1 MAMIISTQDLCKS
14 FGIRPLFQNISIG
27 IEEGDRVGLIGPNGA
42 GKSTFV
48 KILAALEDYEDGEV
62 AVNKRYRICYLP
74 QEDVFEPNA
83 TIHSTLV
90 SVFQNTHMEDY
101 EKDIEAVM
109 MADRM
114 GFADVE
120 QKVSSLSGGWKKR
133 LALAKQLIQK
143 PDLLLMDEPTNHL
156 DVEGIFW
163 LESFLKTA
171 PFAYLVIS
179 HDRYFLEHVCTRIIE
194 INRRYPGGHFNSQ
207 GSYSDFLE
215 KCDEFYLGQLQ
226 QQEALANRVRREV
239 EWLRRGPAAR
249 TTKSTARIKEA
260 HQLIGELAEI
270 KYRNNQNR
278 TAGIDFSASDRRT
291 KKLLVGKGLSKSL
304 GGKVLFKDLD
314 LLLSPGTRM
323 GLMGPNGSGKSSLL
337 KIIQEQ
343 LKPDSGTIERAENL
357 KVVYFD
363 QTREKLDN
371 NLTLKKALSPDGD
384 QVIYRGRPVHVATWA
399 KRFLFN
405 TEQLGTQLKDL
416 SGGERARI
424 LIARLMQEEAD
435 LLILDE
441 PTNDL
446 DIPTLEV
453 LEDSLLDFPGALI
466 LVTHDRY
473 MMDRVSTQ
481 ILALDGKGDAEYFAD
496 YSQWEAA
503 RTTRETSETSS
514 KSPAKAGK
522 TSNQDAQPAKPKKL
536 SYKDQ
541 RELDQMETTIQK
553 AEAEVERITL
563 IVQDPALVR
572 EREKLQKAC
581 DDLKKAQDEVTRL
594 YKRWA
599 DLEAMK
605 G

>member
-1 MAMIISTQDLCKS
+1 MAMIISTQDLSKS
-14 FGIRPLFQNISIG
+14 FGIRPLFQKISLG

-74 QEDVFEPNA
+74 QEDVFEPDA

-90 SVFQNTHMEDY
+90 SVFKDAHMEDY

-120 QKVSSLSGGWKKR
+120 QKVSTLSGGWKKR

-163 LESFLKTA
+163 LESFLRTA

-226 QQEALANRVRREV
+226 QQEALANRVRREI

-260 HQLIGELAEI
+260 HQLISNLEEI
-270 KYRNNQNR
+270 KYRNNQNK
-278 TAGIDFSASDRRT
+278 TAAIDFSASDRRT
-291 KKLLVGKGLSKSL
+291 KKLLVAEKLSKSL
-304 GGKVLFKDLD
+304 GGKLLFSDLD
-314 LLLSPGTRM
+314 LLLSPGTRL
-323 GLMGPNGSGKSSLL
+323 GLMGPNGSGKSSLI
-337 KIIQEQ
+337 KIIQDQ
-343 LKPDSGTIERAENL
+343 IKPDKGSIDRAENL

-371 NLTLKKALSPDGD
+371 SLTLKKALSPDGD

-424 LIARLMQEEAD
+424 LIARLMQQEAD

-481 ILALDGKGDAEYFAD
+481 ILALDGNGGAEYFAD

-503 RTTRETSETSS
+503 REAQESAKSSS
-514 KSPAKAGK
+514 KTEKTKQNAPA
-522 TSNQDAQPAKPKKL
+522 PKPKKL
-536 SYKDQ
+536 SYKHQ
-541 RELDQMETTIQK
+541 LELDQMEANIQK
-553 AEAEVERITL
+553 AEAEVEKITL
-563 IVQDPALVR
+563 VVQDPAMIQDR
-572 EREKLQKAC
+572 AKLQKAC
-581 DDLKKAQDEVTRL
+581 DKLKESQEAVATL

-599 DLEAMK
+599 ELEAMK
-605 G
+605 N